1 MAVIVLSDA
10 GCGTSV
16 KNTEYTN
23 TGDVHDCKYWNLQTV
38 LQCTINPGGKLPCLV
53 MTSHCH
59 FDHILGI
66 GVLPPTDSD
75 PRHGDVSER
84 QGPPTTVLSSAFDKD
99 YIHPWEHL
107 CCHSLVKAFDA
118 VCPYYSIGIWAEDN
132 DHVVYSPDGTHRPIP
147 TGIIVMQTPGHTPD
161 SLAWYD
167 ADSHFLSV
175 GDSFY
180 EVSSHDT
187 LHNKWGAEP
196 RGPIM
201 FEEKSDLA
209 AWWKSLDKVLQFTRR
224 KNAELA
230 DQHAGPGPTPRVCIS
245 ASHVTTCSPD
255 AEPFLL
261 SIKAFMSR
269 VLRAEVPEEKI
280 EAGWLPFNDL
290 RGWDD
295 GAEAGQTKDFEWIVW
310 APNRIIEEGRHR
322 IPKAEWSSSDLPV
335 IANILLD
342 NL

>member
-1 MAVIVLSDA
+1 MY
-10 GCGTSV
+10 
-16 KNTEYTN
+16 E
-23 TGDVHDCKYWNLQTV
+23 YWNLRTV
-38 LQCTINPGGKLPCLV
+38 LQSTINPGGRLPYLV

-75 PRHGDVSER
+75 PRHGDVSQR
-84 QGPPTTVLSSAFDKD
+84 RGPPTTVLSSAFDPD

-118 VCPYYSIGIWAEDN
+118 VCPYYTIGMWAQDN
-132 DHVVYSPDGTHRPIP
+132 EEVVYSPPDAPTPIP
-147 TGIIVMQTPGHTPD
+147 TRIIILQTPGHTPD

-187 LHNKWGAEP
+187 LSSKWGGEP

-209 AWWKSLDKVLQFTRR
+209 SWWRSLHKLLEFTRK

-230 DQHAGPGPTPRVCIS
+230 DQCNGPGPAPRVAIS
-245 ASHVTTCSPD
+245 ASHVTTCYPD

-261 SIKAFMSR
+261 SIKNFMSR
-269 VLRAEVPEEKI
+269 ILRAEVPEEAI
-280 EAGWLPFNDL
+280 EADWLPFKDL

-295 GAEAGQTKDFEWIVW
+295 GPESRKPKDFEWVVW
-310 APNRIIEEGRHR
+310 APNRIIEEGRQR
-322 IPKAEWSSSDLPV
+322 IPQEEWS
-335 IANILLD
+335 
-342 NL
+342 